1 MRNSPV
7 GDALFMFKIIAML
20 LIAAQAVFGQPQK
33 PEIVAEPIPLF
44 EQSLERDYL
53 APVSGYAAGHRG
65 IDFTVELDSELLSPI
80 NGIITFADKLVDR
93 NVVTVT
99 SDTGK
104 KFSFEP
110 ACAIAGLGT
119 KVSMGQ
125 VVARHCSPDSNYK
138 YHCESCVHFS
148 VRSQFGYL
156 SPLYMLAKLTPSRLT
171 A

>member
-7 GDALFMFKIIAML
+7 DDALFMFKIIAL
-20 LIAAQAVFGQPQK
+20 FLITAQAVFGQPQK

-53 APVSGYAAGHRG
+53 APVSEYGAGHRG
-65 IDFTVELDSELLSPI
+65 VDLKVELDSELLSPI

-93 NVVTVT
+93 NIVTVT
-99 SDTGK
+99 SDAGK

-110 ACAIAGLGT
+110 ACAVGGLGA

-156 SPLYMLAKLTPSRLT
+156 SPLYMLGKLTPSRLT